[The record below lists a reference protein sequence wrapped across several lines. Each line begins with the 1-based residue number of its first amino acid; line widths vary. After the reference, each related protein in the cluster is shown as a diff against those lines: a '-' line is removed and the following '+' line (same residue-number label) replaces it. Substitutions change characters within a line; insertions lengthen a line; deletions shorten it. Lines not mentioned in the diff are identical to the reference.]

1 MSMQTDV
8 WAVNPSAGVDDYFYG
23 SAAISTAGTLS
34 LSANEIGTN
43 GWGYQIKLT
52 TNGDE
57 TATTLSISGIAVGDL
72 GSNITT
78 EKMVGTNASSSLSN
92 TYWSVVNTIVAETA
106 SVDAVKIGYGGDLAL
121 PRTRVRALYYIGA
134 SGSITLTARKSN
146 KVIFKLDTASSS
158 VNSIAFLPPEGLL
171 TTRSTIND
179 FCTVTLDGVT
189 KLTIVCG

>member
-1 MSMQTDV
+1 MGMQTDV
-8 WAVNPSAGVDDYFYG
+8 WAVNPSAGIDDYFYG
-23 SAAISTAGTLS
+23 SATISVAGALP

-43 GWGYQIKLT
+43 GWGYQVKLT

-72 GSNITT
+72 SGNVTT
-78 EKMVGTNASSSLSN
+78 EKLVGTNASFSLSN
-92 TYWSVVNTIVAETA
+92 TYWSVVNSIISETA
-106 SVDAVKIGYGGDLAL
+106 SVGAVKIGFGGDLAL
-121 PRTRVRALYYIGA
+121 PRTRVRALYYLSA

-146 KVIFKLDTASSS
+146 KVIFKLDTGSGN
-158 VNSIAFLPPEGLL
+158 VNHIAFLPPEGIL
-171 TTRSTIND
+171 TTKSTLND